1 MLYLPPLNLIQWSIK
16 FQSKESFLS
25 SVAHFLLWTEY
36 LTYLPFFMIDRAAY
50 VSYGGLL
57 MRLQGDANNLHGFE
71 VDSFVYLLIKKL
83 AFWLFEILFKKSNV
97 IISLIDPRMLC
108 IFSSRLLKFFSF
120 PTEGSWTGG
129 LWSNRKDNEHHSCI
143 WRSRV
148 YSHQQEIFSTIPN
161 GWSRQEN
168 TTNCKLSIR
177 TYIHV

>member
-1 MLYLPPLNLIQWSIK
+1 MRGSRMGVRTT
-16 FQSKESFLS
+16 S
-25 SVAHFLLWTEY
+25 SVENSY
-36 LTYLPFFMIDRAAY
+36 LINSHNKSLKTGLGLPYLEKQNYPSPPPKI
-50 VSYGGLL
+50 
-57 MRLQGDANNLHGFE
+57 NL
-71 VDSFVYLLIKKL
+71 
-83 AFWLFEILFKKSNV
+83 
-97 IISLIDPRMLC
+97 DPRMQST
-108 IFSSRLLKFFSF
+108 FSSWLLKFFSF

-148 YSHQQEIFSTIPN
+148 YSHQQEIFPTIPN